1 MARLGSIKYQI
12 SNIINSH
19 NGIGVSKKEQR
30 ANSGLKSLENGH
42 NVSDKIHSYK
52 SIENLRNDLTNLANF
67 SKEKFEIKDISQISA
82 SNVRAW
88 IESKQITYN
97 TASNYLSELN
107 KVAEHFSFSKEEMK
121 ALRED
126 LKAKLT
132 NKTPETRAYKQL
144 EKITLRENSQVAF
157 ELQRDY
163 GLRINAATNINIE
176 KQLKDNTLIYREKGG
191 KLSQKELNASLT
203 SKIIKN
209 AVNGKYEINKRT
221 YLREIKKEIE
231 KTGQKFNGSHGIRHA
246 YAQKNIEEK
255 KQSEVSHEL
264 GHSRTEI
271 LKVYLR

>member
-67 SKEKFEIKDISQISA
+67 SKENFGIKDITQISA

-88 IESKQITYN
+88 IETKQITYN

-221 YLREIKKEIE
+221 YSREIKKEIE